1 MKNESIPYIIDCMLC
16 LLDLG
21 IYLDFFFRFFML
33 KVTKEWIAGFE
44 YPCAQARFIDSL

>member
-21 IYLDFFFRFFML
+21 IYLDFFFRFFYVEGY
-33 KVTKEWIAGFE
+33 KGVDCWV
-44 YPCAQARFIDSL
+44 